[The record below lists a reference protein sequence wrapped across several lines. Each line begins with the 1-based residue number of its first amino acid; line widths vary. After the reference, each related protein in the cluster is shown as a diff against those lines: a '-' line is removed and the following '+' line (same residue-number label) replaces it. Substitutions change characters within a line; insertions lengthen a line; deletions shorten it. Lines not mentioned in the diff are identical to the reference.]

1 MFFRYNSIGCSN
13 RWRTKNTLKLWSRW
27 MLLARKSTCKLTK
40 QLFSHRLSEKLARSS
55 TSIFPSL
62 FEAWPSC
69 MIELPKLNPD
79 LLCFQV
85 VWSWAWPKCDR
96 RGLVHWPRVWIWVRR
111 DSKSTELQLP
121 LWKTWEVEAGGLQHR
136 SNGGQEYVNGN
147 FKRGTNFETEV
158 KVNPRG
164 VCDLLGSLTKNQES
178 WTTNTI

>member
-1 MFFRYNSIGCSN
+1 
-13 RWRTKNTLKLWSRW
+13 
-27 MLLARKSTCKLTK
+27 
-40 QLFSHRLSEKLARSS
+40 
-55 TSIFPSL
+55 
-62 FEAWPSC
+62 

-79 LLCFQV
+79 LLCFQA

-147 FKRGTNFETEV
+147 FKRGTSNFETEV
-158 KVNPRG
+158 HVKVNSE
-164 VCDLLGSLTKNQES
+164 DLLSGRPIVPSGFSNLGCLRPFGLIDQKPGILDTNKCVYVNSALGLATNIGLATSTAVTK
-178 WTTNTI
+178 IGR